1 MQIILLVV
9 YWLVVS
15 IPLKNMK
22 VSWDDYSKIYG
33 NTKKCSKPPT
43 SISCHIPILFPFW
56 SVWNPYSYAAHGE
69 TIPSRSSTVSIIVK
83 SPPRGEK
90 VPKLKSEK
98 QLGVQWEY
106 THKIWP
112 YMVQYLHFRILEWPL
127 MLHVFY
133 KWSVCLQSHVP
144 CHQGNCDLYKFNFS
158 GVTSFLVL
166 SLLPQSRFQKATS
179 FFLSII
185 SRMVQ

>member
-69 TIPSRSSTVSIIVK
+69 TIPSRNSTVSIIVK
-83 SPPRGEK
+83 SLPRGEK

-98 QLGVQWEY
+98 QLGVISGNIPTKY
-106 THKIWP
+106 GLIWYSTSILGSWNDHWC
-112 YMVQYLHFRILEWPL
+112 YMF
-127 MLHVFY
+127 FFN

-144 CHQGNCDLYKFNFS
+144 CHQGNCDLSSIFP
-158 GVTSFLVL
+158 VL
-166 SLLPQSRFQKATS
+166 H
-179 FFLSII
+179 FFLYWACYPKVVFRRPRLFSWV
-185 SRMVQ
+185 SYPG